1 MSGTEEAP
9 NAMSKKQLRI
19 LIADDESIIRL
30 DLKEMLEEHGHQV
43 VGEATDGQV
52 AVDLADKL
60 APDLIVMDV
69 KMPNLDGLGAVKLIN
84 SGAKKRIPVVMVTA
98 YSQPELVEQ
107 AVELGVFAYLVKPIK
122 EADILPTI
130 EVAMSRADEM
140 NALTQ
145 EVTNLKDALE
155 TRKVVEKAKGILIET
170 YGITEAEAF
179 RRIQKLSMNSRK
191 PIRDI
196 ADAIILAR
204 EVNKPEPTGR
214 GK

>member
-1 MSGTEEAP
+1 
-9 NAMSKKQLRI
+9 MSKKLRI

-43 VGEATDGQV
+43 IGEATDGQV
-52 AVDLADKL
+52 AVDLADRL
-60 APDLIVMDV
+60 QPDLIVMDI

-84 SGAKKRIPVVMVTA
+84 ATGKKRIPVVMVTA

-170 YGITEAEAF
+170 YGITESEAF

-191 PIRDI
+191 PIRDV

-204 EVNKPEPTGR
+204 EVNNPEPTGK

>member
-1 MSGTEEAP
+1 
-9 NAMSKKQLRI
+9 MSKKLRI

-30 DLKEMLEEHGHQV
+30 DLKEMLEENGHTV
-43 VGEATDGQV
+43 IGEASDGKV
-52 AVDLADKL
+52 AVDLANKL
-60 APDLIVMDV
+60 QPDLIVMDV
-69 KMPNLDGLGAVKLIN
+69 KMPTMDGLEAVRKIN
-84 SGAKKRIPVVMVTA
+84 TDPKRPRIPVVMVTA

-122 EADILPTI
+122 EGDIMPTI
-130 EVAMSRADEM
+130 EVAMSRAEEM
-140 NALTQ
+140 NALQ
-145 EVTNLKDALE
+145 EEVANLKDALE
-155 TRKVVEKAKGILIET
+155 TRKVVERAKGILIET

-179 RRIQKLSMNSRK
+179 RKIQKLSMNSRK
-191 PIRDI
+191 PIREI

>member
-1 MSGTEEAP
+1 MT
-9 NAMSKKQLRI
+9 KKLRI

-43 VGEATDGQV
+43 VGEATDGKV
-52 AVDLADKL
+52 AIELAEKL
-60 APDLIVMDV
+60 APDLIVMDI
-69 KMPNLDGLGAVKLIN
+69 KMPNLDGLSAVKQIN
-84 SGAKKRIPVVMVTA
+84 NGAKKRIPVVMVTA

-140 NALTQ
+140 NALMN
-145 EVTNLKDALE
+145 EVENLKDALE

-170 YGITEAEAF
+170 YEITEAEAF

-191 PIRDI
+191 PIREV

-204 EVNKPEPTGR
+204 DVNKPEPTGGR